1 MSDEQSSI
9 DDVEEQGPVT
19 LSKHRKRSKAKAV
32 PMRRAKPEY
41 YGICNDSANHRRQRS
56 FHTPQPH
63 VPATGETEI
72 TSSPPGFSDRT
83 AINLALAFDA
93 RAQSVMALNNNNST
107 ASNMF
112 PTFLESPVTGN
123 NNMGGVPRLAP
134 SPISQQQQHPVN
146 NSNGNGA
153 GMNGMSVGIP
163 MNAGQQMD
171 VNMLYQKVV
180 ELSEVL
186 KENREKTQ
194 GIVSGAE
201 ELAVSARARDSGE
214 AKAAST
220 NPEAISPESC
230 YLLDLSL
237 AIGPVIVEC
246 LFSPLY

>member
-1 MSDEQSSI
+1 MGDEQSKI
-9 DDVEEQGPVT
+9 DVAEEQGPT
-19 LSKHRKRSKAKAV
+19 TPPKQKRTKAKAV

-41 YGICNDSANHRRQRS
+41 YHHYSESANHRRQR
-56 FHTPQPH
+56 HLHPPQPQL
-63 VPATGETEI
+63 PEATGETK
-72 TSSPPGFSDRT
+72 TMNSPPGFSDR
-83 AINLALAFDA
+83 APINLALAFDA
-93 RAQSVMALNNNNST
+93 HAQSVMALNNNSNT
-107 ASNMF
+107 ANNMF

-134 SPISQQQQHPVN
+134 SPIAQQPQHPVN

-153 GMNGMSVGIP
+153 GMNGMNVGIP

-201 ELAVSARARDSGE
+201 ELAVSACATSGGQMLQFQIQ
-214 AKAAST
+214 KH
-220 NPEAISPESC
+220 
-230 YLLDLSL
+230 
-237 AIGPVIVEC
+237 
-246 LFSPLY
+246 